1 MKKEGILPW
10 IYPENL
16 IKIIATGTVVF
27 FFFYIWPSSPSES
40 LCHTNNIH
48 PKMRGGQQ
56 KAVMASWPPKLLS
69 WRLEL
74 FLPVPAPLIFRGVM
88 WLLLSC
94 FSCVRLCAT
103 PQMAA
108 HQAPPSLGFS
118 RQEHW
123 SGLPFPSP
131 MHESESEVAQ
141 LCPTLIDP
149 MDCSLPGSSIHGIFQ
164 ARVLEWA
171 AISFSGYVTNSGQW
185 FRMKAIGQDH

>member
-1 MKKEGILPW
+1 MHEERRHFALDISWGLNK
-10 IYPENL
+10 NNSNCV
-16 IKIIATGTVVF
+16 VVF

-40 LCHTNNIH
+40 LCHTSNIQ
-48 PKMRGGQQ
+48 PRMRGGQQ

-74 FLPVPAPLIFRGVM
+74 FLPVPAPLAFHGVM

-94 FSCVRLCAT
+94 FSRDRLCAT

-123 SGLPFPSP
+123 SGLSFPFP
-131 MHESESEVAQ
+131 MHESEKWKWSCSVVS
-141 LCPTLIDP
+141 DP
-149 MDCSLPGSSIHGIFQ
+149 
-164 ARVLEWA
+164 
-171 AISFSGYVTNSGQW
+171 
-185 FRMKAIGQDH
+185 

>member
-1 MKKEGILPW
+1 MNNFYTCMKKEGTLPW
-10 IYPENL
+10 IYPEDL
-16 IKIIATGTVVF
+16 IKIIATVLLFF

-40 LCHTNNIH
+40 LCHTSNIQ
-48 PKMRGGQQ
+48 PRMRGGQQ

-74 FLPVPAPLIFRGVM
+74 FLPVPAPLAFHGVM

-94 FSCVRLCAT
+94 FSRDRLCAT

-123 SGLPFPSP
+123 SGLSFPFP
-131 MHESESEVAQ
+131 MHDSEKWKWSCSVVS
-141 LCPTLIDP
+141 DP
-149 MDCSLPGSSIHGIFQ
+149 
-164 ARVLEWA
+164 
-171 AISFSGYVTNSGQW
+171 
-185 FRMKAIGQDH
+185 